1 MCECVC
7 IPVCKVYVHACVFMH
22 TCMCVKEVCLNLGT
36 KEPQRS
42 HNEERERETETE
54 SSCSQEPKLGTTERG
69 HHNDGW
75 QLWALLPACRKDFCR
90 VQSGA
95 GSRKGLWMRQWL
107 RLMLPVSASIHMLK
121 DHMHVKGPVLHE
133 WKQPKTGAVW
143 SPNLF
148 FITL

>member
-1 MCECVC
+1 MTLVPVQQPYSLLKMTRLKPSVAEGLEKDKKRHNSFVCECVC

-69 HHNDGW
+69 HHNDG
-75 QLWALLPACRKDFCR
+75 
-90 VQSGA
+90 
-95 GSRKGLWMRQWL
+95 
-107 RLMLPVSASIHMLK
+107 
-121 DHMHVKGPVLHE
+121 
-133 WKQPKTGAVW
+133 
-143 SPNLF
+143 
-148 FITL
+148 